1 MMFIVSLLTECK
13 QNNIVERCIELIF

>member
-1 MMFIVSLLTECK
+1 MFIVSLLTECK